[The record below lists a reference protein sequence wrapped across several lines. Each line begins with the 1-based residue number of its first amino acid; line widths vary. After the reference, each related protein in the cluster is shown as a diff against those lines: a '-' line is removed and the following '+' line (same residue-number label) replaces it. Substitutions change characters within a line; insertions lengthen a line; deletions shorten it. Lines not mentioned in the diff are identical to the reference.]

1 MSAITNALRN
11 ALNAA
16 PENWE
21 IRLALLEAYL
31 GEDQQQEAADLLHE
45 VESLPAD
52 EKSLLN
58 AAKCYAAVGSTADAG
73 RILDSV
79 LSSNPASAA
88 AHIEKAVLADR
99 QGEAGAAIRHFI
111 TATSLD
117 PHLSNPELEAKYG
130 DLVKT
135 DEPQAEAE
143 VEAEAEPEVEA
154 AAAAPAPAEDEATPV
169 TAVAAGDDDD
179 DDDVAQ
185 AAVKIAEPDPEPE
198 AEAEATAEPEAEA
211 EAEPEAEMAEEPE
224 PEPIRRILPLA
235 APDDETD
242 SEAVAAVAEEDDA
255 PAAVAAAAAEP
266 EPAKEIASGV
276 KTVKLAPPPK
286 SAQPAAKVADTQVL
300 MATEPVD
307 DEPHPDALEADAH
320 LDDMH
325 LRERLEEL
333 EAKRKVAIRR
343 DKLTSLTVTILLHV
357 GVVLALAL
365 VVIHVPRDVPPQIV
379 AQHVSLDEQEDI
391 KSTTV
396 SKTTVK
402 TSSAATTSV
411 EIISSANVSSLA
423 MTNLEFDGLSAQPS
437 VGMSFEPSMSF
448 GDTST
453 SMGSKMMFGQKMEGD
468 VLGVI
473 LDVSGSMAE
482 YLPMVIKEVDK
493 NFKNAPIVYVNH
505 AEMRGPTEKI
515 EIYPVKKEEI
525 MAHWPKEDI
534 REGRTPYWFL
544 WGDLPR
550 KAPQK
555 SVDRLIGIFKDRPNT
570 FIALG
575 GTNRIG
581 AAAEFLI
588 EQKCDSL
595 YIFSDWEDFVDKE
608 YCEIIGQKL
617 GRNKVRTY
625 VQPAAA
631 QTEHLH
637 TVSVQVANRTKGR
650 EMPPLTMLL
659 RPDSDEQV
667 SLLAGLE
674 DEEMVPPPEGVNFAT
689 KRETRDGPGVIKN
702 YGYWDSGDW
711 KVRFKDELKVVEYPN
726 FDIVLVGPEARAFI
740 YMKTPEGYIQNP
752 IIFGYHSHKPYIGKD
767 EKTHYRRRK
776 WLRNAEEPSFDGKEF
791 KWKMILE
798 DEIEFEVIFWFKEDT
813 VTGTYIAE
821 KPPEGQSDGAFIYFR
836 VPPLATERQDMYYSV
851 DFPGGLSLDDLRLA
865 MTYNVG
871 NFYLPA
877 LAADR
882 HEATWN
888 RLGFKRGDNPLPYN
902 VMYRTLPDAVR
913 EATISGPSFGPRKL
927 QARTIN
933 NNLLLNT
940 YTRADMELWEGF
952 LARLVRPGDRRERLS
967 RAEAIAFSVE

>member
-11 ALNAA
+11 ALHAA

-21 IRLALLEAYL
+21 IRLALLEAHL
-31 GEDQQQEAADLLHE
+31 ADGHDSEAAALLNDI
-45 VESLPAD
+45 ESLPSD

-58 AAKCYAAVGSTADAG
+58 AAKCYAAVGSNADAG
-73 RILDSV
+73 RILDSA
-79 LSSNPASAA
+79 LAANPASAV
-88 AHIEKAVLADR
+88 AHMEKAVIADR
-99 QGEAGAAIRHFI
+99 LGESGSAIRHFV

-117 PHLSNPELEAKYG
+117 ATISNPELEAKYG
-130 DLVKT
+130 DLVKA
-135 DEPQAEAE
+135 DDP
-143 VEAEAEPEVEA
+143 EAEATE
-154 AAAAPAPAEDEATPV
+154 APAEEAE
-169 TAVAAGDDDD
+169 AIQIESEEADDDD
-179 DDDVAQ
+179 DDIP
-185 AAVKIAEPDPEPE
+185 AAVVV
-198 AEAEATAEPEAEA
+198 T
-211 EAEPEAEMAEEPE
+211 EAEPEPKAAEESVEAETEIVEEIIEEE

-235 APDDETD
+235 AASDEN
-242 SEAVAAVAEEDDA
+242 EAIDVLLAQQAAEE
-255 PAAVAAAAAEP
+255 PAADIP
-266 EPAKEIASGV
+266 SGI
-276 KTVKLAPPPK
+276 KTVKLAPP
-286 SAQPAAKVADTQVL
+286 AANAETAPKVADTRVL
-300 MATEPVD
+300 AATEAPEV
-307 DEPHPDALEADAH
+307 EAHPDAVEADAY
-320 LDDMH
+320 LDDLH
-325 LRERLEEL
+325 LRERLEAL
-333 EAKRKVAIRR
+333 ENKRKSAIRR

-379 AQHVSLDEQEDI
+379 AQHVALDDQEDI

-411 EIISSANVSSLA
+411 DIISSANVSSVA

-505 AEMRGPTEKI
+505 AEMRGSTEKI

-525 MAHWPKEDI
+525 MPHWPKDDI

-608 YCEIIGQKL
+608 YCEVIGQKL

-659 RPDSDEQV
+659 RPDSKEQV
-667 SLLAGLE
+667 AILAGLE
-674 DEEMVPPPEGVNFAT
+674 DEEMVAPPEGVTFAT
-689 KRETRDGPGVIKN
+689 KRETRDGPGVIKH
-702 YGYWDSGDW
+702 YGYWDSANDW
-711 KVRFKDELKVVEYPN
+711 KTRFKDELKVVEYPN
-726 FDIVLVGPEARAFI
+726 FDIVLAGPEARAYI
-740 YMKTPEGYIQNP
+740 YLKTPEGYIQNP
-752 IIFGYHSHKPYIGKD
+752 VIFGYFSHKPYIGKD

-791 KWKMILE
+791 RWKMILE

-821 KPPEGQSDGAFIYFR
+821 KPPEGQSDAAMIYFR
-836 VPPLATERQDMYYSV
+836 VPPLAIERKDMYYSV
-851 DFPGGLSLDDLRLA
+851 DFPDGLSLDDLRVA

-882 HEATWN
+882 NEATWN

-913 EATISGPSFGPRKL
+913 EVNISGPSFGPRKL

>member
-1 MSAITNALRN
+1 MSAITNALSK
-11 ALNAA
+11 ALNAD

-21 IRLALLEAYL
+21 IRLALLEAHL
-31 GEDQQQEAADLLHE
+31 AEGQPTEATELLNAIDA
-45 VESLPAD
+45 LPSD
-52 EKSLLN
+52 EPSLLN
-58 AAKCYAAVGSTADAG
+58 AAKCYAAVGSTSDAS

-79 LSSNPASAA
+79 LDTNPASAA
-88 AHIEKAVLADR
+88 AHLAKATIADA
-99 QGEAGAAIRHFI
+99 QGESGAAIRHFI

-117 PHLSNPELEAKYG
+117 SNLSSPELEEKYG
-130 DLVKT
+130 DLIKNNPEEPPASGAIEDED
-135 DEPQAEAE
+135 DEPTEASVVVAEAE
-143 VEAEAEPEVEA
+143 IEAEPVPEVVE
-154 AAAAPAPAEDEATPV
+154 
-169 TAVAAGDDDD
+169 
-179 DDDVAQ
+179 
-185 AAVKIAEPDPEPE
+185 IAEEIE
-198 AEAEATAEPEAEA
+198 AEIA
-211 EAEPEAEMAEEPE
+211 AEED

-235 APDDETD
+235 APTDEP
-242 SEAVAAVAEEDDA
+242 SEELAEEVA
-255 PAAVAAAAAEP
+255 PPVVAAAEP
-266 EPAKEIASGV
+266 ETAAAIPSGV
-276 KTVKLAPPPK
+276 KTVKLATPAESPG
-286 SAQPAAKVADTQVL
+286 SAPKVADTKVL
-300 MATEPVD
+300 VPTEAPVED
-307 DEPHPDALEADAH
+307 PHPDALEADAH
-320 LDDMH
+320 LDDLH
-325 LRERLEEL
+325 LRERLDAL
-333 EAKRKVAIRR
+333 EAKRKTTIRR

-379 AQHVSLDEQEDI
+379 AQHVALDEQEDI

-411 EIISSANVSSLA
+411 EIVSAASSSSIAMSNV
-423 MTNLEFDGLSAQPS
+423 EFDGLSAQPS

-448 GDTST
+448 GDTPT

-505 AEMRGPTEKI
+505 AEMRGSTEKI
-515 EIYPVKKEEI
+515 EIYPVIKEEI

-544 WGDLPR
+544 WHDLPR

-608 YCEIIGQKL
+608 YCEVIGQKL

-659 RPDSDEQV
+659 RPDNKEQV

-674 DEEMVPPPEGVNFAT
+674 DEEMVPPPEGVSFAT
-689 KRETRDGPGVIKN
+689 PRETREGPGVIKH
-702 YGYWDSGDW
+702 YGYWDSANDW
-711 KVRFKDELKVVEYPN
+711 KTRFKDELKVVEYPN
-726 FDIVLVGPEARAFI
+726 FDIVLVGPEARAYI

-767 EKTHYRRRK
+767 EKLHHRRRK
-776 WLRNAEEPSFDGKEF
+776 WLRNAEEPTFDGKEF
-791 KWKMILE
+791 RWKMILE

-821 KPPEGQSDGAFIYFR
+821 KPPEGQTDAAMIYFR

-882 HEATWN
+882 NEATWN

-902 VMYRTLPDAVR
+902 VMYRTLPNAVR

-952 LARLVRPGDRRERLS
+952 LARLVRPSDRRERLS